1 MPHACVRHRDESDVM
16 STQISPASAAA
27 DVTARPALP
36 SGDGERFTGFGIMG
50 LAFDTG
56 HYLAL
61 RAWTETSIGAPYRS
75 VWHRKPDGAWHMYVT
90 APAEWSCPRYFS
102 AAASYERVPAVELT
116 WTDAHR
122 LRVRIPQ
129 TLDWDIALQATP
141 ATRAM
146 SAVAGAMPAAA
157 RTSDPL
163 LAAMGPMSRP
173 MMRAG
178 RMRMNGAA
186 PNRQH
191 FQVMPLRVWAVA
203 SSHARLDGD
212 DLGSTHPL
220 DEQDRLGDFWM
231 PQRGI
236 FYVGEARFE
245 TFDPV
250 RHLAPI
256 SRVGTG

>member
-1 MPHACVRHRDESDVM
+1 M
-16 STQISPASAAA
+16 STQITPASAAA
-27 DVTARPALP
+27 DAALRPALP
-36 SGDGERFTGFGIMG
+36 NGEGERFTGFGVMG
-50 LAFDTG
+50 IAFDTG

-61 RAWTETSIGAPYRS
+61 RVWTESTIGDPYRS
-75 VWHRKPDGAWHMYVT
+75 VWHRDPQDRWHMYVT
-90 APAEWSCPRYFS
+90 APPEQSCPRYFS
-102 AAASYERVPAVELT
+102 AAASFERVAGIELT

-129 TLDWDIALQATP
+129 TLDWDITLQATP

-157 RTSDPL
+157 RTSDPV

-173 MMRAG
+173 MLRAG
-178 RMRMNGAA
+178 RMRLTGAA

-203 SSHARLDGD
+203 SSTATLDGS
-212 DLGSTHPL
+212 DLGSARPL
-220 DEQDRLGDFWM
+220 REQSRLGDFWM

-245 TFDPV
+245 TFDPI
-250 RHLAPI
+250 RHLAPA